1 MHQAA
6 PPKARPSKRLMDVT
20 LALALIVLFAPLMM
34 LIALAIKRD
43 GGPVLYAH
51 RRIGSDKRPFCCWKF
66 RSMVINADDVLR
78 RLIAQDQRTHEEWE
92 RSFKLRSDPRVTAIG
107 KLLRAYSFDE
117 LPQLLNV
124 VMGTMSLVGPRPIV
138 EAEIQRY
145 GPSFSAY
152 CACRPGI
159 TGLWQVN
166 GRSDLDY
173 SRRIEFDRDYV
184 QQWSVWLDL
193 KILVKTVGVMIRRR
207 GAF

>member
-1 MHQAA
+1 MRQPRSHLNETAIVRLESDQPDNLSVFRLRLPPSPPCRSPRSRERIDKSAMHQAA

-145 GPSFSAY
+145 GSAISE
-152 CACRPGI
+152 P
-159 TGLWQVN
+159 
-166 GRSDLDY
+166 
-173 SRRIEFDRDYV
+173 
-184 QQWSVWLDL
+184 
-193 KILVKTVGVMIRRR
+193 M
-207 GAF
+207 

>member
-66 RSMVINADDVLR
+66 RSMVINADDVLQ

-145 GPSFSAY
+145 GPSFAVY

-173 SRRIEFDRDYV
+173 SRRIEFDRHYV
-184 QQWSVWLDL
+184 QQWSLWLDL
-193 KILVKTVGVMIRRR
+193 RILAKTVGVIIRRR
-207 GAF
+207 GAY